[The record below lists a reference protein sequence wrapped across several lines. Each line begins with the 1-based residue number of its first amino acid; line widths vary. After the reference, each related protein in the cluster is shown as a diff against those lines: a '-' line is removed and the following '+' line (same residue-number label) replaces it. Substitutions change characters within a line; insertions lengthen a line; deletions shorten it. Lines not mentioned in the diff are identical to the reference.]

1 MLCFLSKTIL
11 HGRRSIK
18 IEAFKSHILQTNQ
31 SLSFSTT
38 PKQQSFTV
46 SYLIKTC
53 GLSPE
58 SASSASKHVCFET
71 PNQPDSVIAFL
82 KSHGFSKPQIAT
94 LVRKMPRILSSSV
107 EKTLLPRITFFNS
120 KGISS
125 SDLTKLLSRD
135 PSIFKISLEK
145 KIIPSFNFLSNLF
158 QSDHDAFEVLSLQS
172 RVLQYQFDSYVL
184 PNRDVLRQNGVPEV
198 NIVKGLRRAPT
209 SFCIAPVVFKEN
221 VEKVKEMGIN
231 PERFTFFRAVY
242 VLGTMSK
249 STWEKKFDVYKKCG
263 WSENEILKAFKCHPY
278 VMSFSEDKIK
288 AVMDFLVNVMGF
300 QASSIAKQPL
310 FLGLSMEKRI
320 VPRGLFVK
328 DLVSRGLLEKELGL
342 KSMFGVSE
350 ELFLKRFVYCYKE
363 EDKVS
368 ELLKLYNEKLK
379 LAAGGKL
386 KTDKFSKMS

>member
-1 MLCFLSKTIL
+1 MFCFLSKSFL
-11 HGRRSIK
+11 HGRRPIK
-18 IEAFKSHILQTNQ
+18 IQAFKSHILQTNP
-31 SLSFSTT
+31 FSTT
-38 PKQQSFTV
+38 SKQQSFTV

-58 SASSASKHVCFET
+58 SALSASKHVSFET
-71 PNQPDSVIAFL
+71 PNQPDSVIAFF
-82 KSHGFSKPQIAT
+82 KSHGFSKPQIAAIIGKT
-94 LVRKMPRILSSSV
+94 PRLLSASV
-107 EKTLLPRITFFNS
+107 EKTLLPKITFFNS
-120 KGISS
+120 KGIST
-125 SDLTKLLSRD
+125 SDLTKLLSRN
-135 PSIFKISLEK
+135 PSILKISLEK
-145 KIIPSFNFLSNLF
+145 KIVPCFNFLSNLF
-158 QSDHDAFEVLSLQS
+158 QSDHDALQVLNLQS
-172 RVLQYQFDSYVL
+172 RVLQYDFDSYVL
-184 PNRDVLRQNGVPEV
+184 PNRNVLRQNGVPEV

-221 VEKVKEMGIN
+221 VEKVKKMGIN

-249 STWEKKFDVYKKCG
+249 PTWENKFDVYKNCG
-263 WSENEILKAFKCHPY
+263 WSEKEILKAFKCYPY

-310 FLGLSMEKRI
+310 LLGFSMEKRL

-328 DLVSRGLLEKELGL
+328 ELGSMGLLEKESGF

-363 EDKVS
+363 EEKVS

-379 LAAGGKL
+379 LAAGGKA
-386 KTDKFSKMS
+386 